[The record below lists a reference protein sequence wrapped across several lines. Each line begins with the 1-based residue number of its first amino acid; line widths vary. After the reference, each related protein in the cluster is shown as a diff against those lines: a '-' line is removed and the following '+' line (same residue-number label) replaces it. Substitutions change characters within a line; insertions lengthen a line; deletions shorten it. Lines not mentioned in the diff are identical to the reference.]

1 MSNALN
7 WFEIPVN
14 DFERAVR
21 FYSTVLAA
29 ELREETMDNIR
40 MAMLPYSD
48 PGVGGA
54 LVAGAPYQASAE
66 GPVLYLNAGDDLSLP
81 LARVVEAGGT
91 VLMPKT
97 FLGDAIGYIAWFSDC
112 EGNRVALHS
121 PH

>member
-1 MSNALN
+1 MGNALN

-14 DFERAVR
+14 DFDRAVR

-29 ELREETMDNIR
+29 ELRQETMADIR
-40 MAMLPYSD
+40 MAILPYND

-54 LVAGAPYQASAE
+54 LVAGAPYQASTQ
-66 GPVLYLNAGDDLSLP
+66 GPLIYLNVGDDLSPP
-81 LARVVEAGGT
+81 LARVVAAGGT

-97 FLGDAIGYIAWFSDC
+97 FLGDAIGYIAWFSDS